1 MPEALK
7 GRIAFLGTGAMGAPI
22 AERLIDSGFEIA
34 VFDVSAAAMAP
45 LVARGAI
52 AATSPRDAANGAHT
66 VYACLPSPEICRE
79 VALGDAGI
87 MAGSGDARSVK
98 VYIESSTIGTAAVK
112 AIAEGLAK
120 RGITVLDAPI
130 SGGPRGARGGTL
142 ATMVA
147 GDRAAFERTKPL
159 FDTIAKN
166 VFYVGAEPGLAQM
179 AKLANNM
186 ISAAGMAAASEAVV
200 LGVKA
205 GLDPRVLIEA
215 INAGTGRNTATT
227 DKFPQSILTRSFDY
241 GGKFSIMHKDVR
253 LCLEEAKRMEVPMW
267 VGNAVGQ
274 LWFQGMVE
282 GRGEDDYTT
291 IIRIIEDWTGVTVDG
306 RDSKTP

>member
-1 MPEALK
+1 MVDAK
-7 GRIAFLGTGAMGAPI
+7 SGRIAFLGVGAMGAPI
-22 AERLIDSGFEIA
+22 AERLIDQGFEVA
-34 VFDVSAAAMAP
+34 VFDVSPAAMQP

-52 AATSPRDAANGAHT
+52 AASSPRDAANGAHT

-79 VALGDAGI
+79 VALGTTGI
-87 MAGSGDARSVK
+87 GDPTSVK

-130 SGGPRGARGGTL
+130 SGGPRGARAGTL
-142 ATMVA
+142 STMVA
-147 GDRAAFERTKPL
+147 GDRAAYERTLPL
-159 FDTIAKN
+159 FETIAKK

-205 GLDPRVLIEA
+205 GLDPRVLVDA
-215 INAGTGRNTATT
+215 INASTGRNTATS

-241 GGKFSIMHKDVR
+241 GGKFSIMHKDVH
-253 LCLEEAKRMEVPMW
+253 LCLAEARRMEVPMW
-267 VGNAVGQ
+267 VGTAVGQ

-291 IIRIIEDWTGVTVDG
+291 LIRIIEDWTGVTVDG
-306 RDSKTP
+306 RDSENKTA